1 MITGRLGNEASAA
14 LHCGKLSISIIA
26 ASTDINVIISKGII
40 QMSVRQYYIEYHRQ
54 LIFVG
59 KAFLSSQTKKS
70 ISKLSDNFGVFTTI
84 LNLGYEPIRLCWLL
98 MCPCFPRVQCG
109 EVVGCV
115 VICIV
120 VALYLLLVA
129 TGLIVT
135 AGTPGVMG

>member
-14 LHCGKLSISIIA
+14 LHCGKLNISIIS

-59 KAFLSSQTKKS
+59 KAFLSSQTQKS

-84 LNLGYEPIRLCWLL
+84 LNLGANPPVLL

>member
-14 LHCGKLSISIIA
+14 LHCGKLNISIIS

-59 KAFLSSQTKKS
+59 KAFLSSHTQTTF
-70 ISKLSDNFGVFTTI
+70 LSFPTNLVFTTI
-84 LNLGYEPIRLCWLL
+84 LNLGANPPVLL